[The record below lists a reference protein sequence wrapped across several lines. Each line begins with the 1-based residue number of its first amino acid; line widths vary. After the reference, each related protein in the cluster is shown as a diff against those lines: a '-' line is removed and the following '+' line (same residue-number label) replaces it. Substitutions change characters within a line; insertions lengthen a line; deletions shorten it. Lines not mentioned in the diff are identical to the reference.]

1 MSLSNSASCVK
12 YTLFFLNFI
21 FVITGIVILS
31 VGLTVQGIYH
41 GYSDFLDQQFFTLP
55 TFLVVIGSLVFLI
68 AFFGCFGAIKENY
81 CMVLTFSILL
91 LIVFILELSAGVTGY
106 ILRGS
111 TYQLLTSTIQP
122 TMQNYGNLEIH
133 KNNTQIT
140 KAWDNVQETFACC
153 GLSSYKDW
161 DKVVG
166 GVPISCCDIPHGVL
180 DNFTCN
186 GDAST
191 LHERG
196 CIVAFGDFIK
206 AHAMSLALAGT
217 VIAII
222 QLFGLLF
229 SCFIARQIKKNN
241 PY

>member
-1 MSLSNSASCVK
+1 M
-12 YTLFFLNFI
+12 
-21 FVITGIVILS
+21 S

-81 CMVLTFSILL
+81 CMVLTFSVLL

-122 TMQNYGNLEIH
+122 TMENYGNLEIH

-140 KAWDNVQETFACC
+140 MAWDNVQETV
-153 GLSSYKDW
+153 SY
-161 DKVVG
+161 
-166 GVPISCCDIPHGVL
+166 
-180 DNFTCN
+180 
-186 GDAST
+186 
-191 LHERG
+191 
-196 CIVAFGDFIK
+196 
-206 AHAMSLALAGT
+206 
-217 VIAII
+217 
-222 QLFGLLF
+222 LLTF
-229 SCFIARQIKKNN
+229 KKLLMLNVN
-241 PY
+241 LL